1 MTIDK
6 EKLAGAVSA
15 QVAINA
21 ALPDARSRDMIEAF
35 RQELAATLA
44 ERNRHVAET
53 EVIGRQIGQAL
64 AERLDRCD
72 ADATAEE
79 QRADAERRRHEA
91 AMRRIADAR
100 REATEKH
107 GKAAEQIAVARAA
120 QLAEIDR
127 QIAMLDAAIAAG
139 AKDISPA

>member
-6 EKLAGAVSA
+6 SKLAHDVAA

-72 ADATAEE
+72 AASATEE
-79 QRADAERRRHEA
+79 QRADAERRRHDD
-91 AMRRIADAR
+91 AMRRIAEAR

-107 GKAAEQIAVARAA
+107 AKAAEQIATARQA
-120 QLAEIDR
+120 QIAEIDR
-127 QIAMLDAAIAAG
+127 QIAMLEAAIAAG
-139 AKDISPA
+139 AKVVSG